1 MICVCLLANVRHSS
15 IVCLNNTCRIVDM
28 RCLNTKIG
36 GIDVSETDEP
46 QGFEHTHNIL
56 NINQS
61 SPGVVTR
68 ITNKLKSTLK
78 QLIIIAHGNKRID
91 YRQSYNFYTTHYDN
105 GEIKTINCDYTY
117 AMPIAI
123 LIRHMMSFDNAHFF
137 AQLRHPVL

>member
-1 MICVCLLANVRHSS
+1 
-15 IVCLNNTCRIVDM
+15 M

-46 QGFEHTHNIL
+46 QGFEHTYNIL

-91 YRQSYNFYTTHYDN
+91 CRITFTLRIMIMKKSRQSTV
-105 GEIKTINCDYTY
+105 TIPMLC
-117 AMPIAI
+117 P
-123 LIRHMMSFDNAHFF
+123 LQF
-137 AQLRHPVL
+137 